1 VFVVMGDPTAIGDY
15 PDAMNNYDLVPS
27 GLIKLIK
34 HNFNAG
40 YDQSGASIGT
50 PTTFFV
56 GSALNL
62 NPIDIEREIKNLRRK
77 IQAGTDF
84 FLTQP
89 VFQPVAAEQFLMR
102 YRDKHGALEIP
113 ILVGVLPLYGPRH
126 AAFLHNEVPGI
137 SISGE
142 VLARLEA
149 AGDRA
154 PQEGILIAQELIEQ
168 MRAWASGIYLM
179 PAFNRYEIAAEIIE
193 GLKE

>member
-1 VFVVMGDPTAIGDY
+1 
-15 PDAMNNYDLVPS
+15 
-27 GLIKLIK
+27 
-34 HNFNAG
+34 
-40 YDQSGASIGT
+40 
-50 PTTFFV
+50 
-56 GSALNL
+56 
-62 NPIDIEREIKNLRRK
+62 
-77 IQAGTDF
+77 
-84 FLTQP
+84 
-89 VFQPVAAEQFLMR
+89 MR
-102 YRDKHGALEIP
+102 YRDQHGALEIP